1 MSITALPPERGCPQP
16 QQHRPRNTVQ
26 LFGDSP
32 PCDHA
37 AAEDGCAPAMSG
49 KLRAVV
55 MSRYA
60 RGPADRAE
68 ERLGS
73 WNRAKLARFGRPRKF
88 V

>member
-26 LFGDSP
+26 LFGDPP
-32 PCDHA
+32 PCQHT
-37 AAEDGCAPAMSG
+37 AAEDSRAPAMSR

-55 MSRYA
+55 VSRYA

-68 ERLGS
+68 ERVGL
-73 WNRAKLARFGRPRKF
+73 WNRAKLARFGWPRKF